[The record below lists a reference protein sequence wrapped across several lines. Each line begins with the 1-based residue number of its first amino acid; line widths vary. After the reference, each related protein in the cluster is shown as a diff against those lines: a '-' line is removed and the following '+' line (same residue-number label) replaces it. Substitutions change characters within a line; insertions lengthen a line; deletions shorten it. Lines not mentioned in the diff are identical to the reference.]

1 MKINLAMSLAIA
13 LSLVFP
19 LVSMAQVHVSGYT
32 KKDGTYVA
40 PHMRS
45 SPNHTKLDN
54 YSTQGNVNPYTG
66 KEGTVDPYKQRNPY
80 SQPQSNPYDTS
91 ASNDDGDDD

>member
-1 MKINLAMSLAIA
+1 MKFSLAMGFAVA
-13 LSLVFP
+13 LSLAFP

-45 SPNHTKLDN
+45 SPNQTKLDN
-54 YSTQGNVNPYTG
+54 YSTRGNVNPYTG
-66 KEGTVDPYKQRNPY
+66 QKGTVDPYRNGNSY
-80 SQPQSNPYDTS
+80 SQPTPNPYGTTP
-91 ASNDDGDDD
+91 AEDDEN